1 MVELKYGVKKFKK
14 MTKTEKKALVKVI
27 NDFLNQE
34 SQMDKEMGTA
44 YTLGYARGTLKFI
57 KDMLE

>member
-1 MVELKYGVKKFKK
+1 
-14 MTKTEKKALVKVI
+14 MTKTEKNALVKVI

-34 SQMDKEMGTA
+34 NQMDKEMGTA

>member
-1 MVELKYGVKKFKK
+1 

-34 SQMDKEMGTA
+34 SQMDKEMGIA

>member
-1 MVELKYGVKKFKK
+1 MLYLGYKFKK
-14 MTKTEKKALVKVI
+14 MTKAEKKDLVKVI

-34 SQMDKEMGTA
+34 AQMKKEKGA
-44 YTLGYARGTLKFI
+44 IYTLGYARGTLKFI